1 MRNAYFDIMV
11 QVFTSQ
17 DITEE
22 LNSHPFLNFVPG
34 HRDERYYVLH
44 PEKYNAVILNCFFI
58 FSQDNFLKV

>member
-1 MRNAYFDIMV
+1 M

-34 HRDERYYVLH
+34 HRDERNYILH
-44 PEKYNAVILNCFFI
+44 PEKYNEVIINFSFI